1 MDDMDKLKRNIGTA
15 LLGARERAGLTQAD
29 VASLVGLAPAVYGRI
44 ERGHMLPSV
53 PTLHRLCVALRIS
66 ANVLL
71 GLDAEEPHVRMPLPH
86 QPAEPPELR
95 RLALILPTLSSSALH
110 TLAALASAI
119 ALKKREAKS
128 APPP

>member
-1 MDDMDKLKRNIGTA
+1 MDDIEKLKRTIGTA

-29 VASLVGLAPAVYGRI
+29 VASMVGLASAVYGRI

-53 PTLHRLCVALRIS
+53 PTLHRLCVALSIS

-71 GLDAEEPHVRMPLPH
+71 GFGSEVPPLSIPILNT
-86 QPAEPPELR
+86 PADPPELR
-95 RLALILPTLSSSALH
+95 RLASILPSLSPGALR

-119 ALKKREAKS
+119 ALKRRLGKS
-128 APPP
+128 LPPP

>member
-1 MDDMDKLKRNIGTA
+1 MDETHKLKRTIGTA

-29 VASLVGLAPAVYGRI
+29 VASMVGLASAVYGRI

-53 PTLHRLCVALRIS
+53 PSLHRLCVALSIS

-71 GLDAEEPHVRMPLPH
+71 GLGSEEVSVPTT
-86 QPAEPPELR
+86 PAEPIDPPELR
-95 RLALILPTLSSSALH
+95 RLASILPSLSPSALR

-119 ALKKREAKS
+119 ALKKRSAKS
-128 APPP
+128 PPPL